1 MAVKHMSYSIEA
13 KKGKLSVFILNL
25 ETNQNIN
32 SDGYREVELTAGYD
46 TVIDQFSSSLTID
59 TTNHRITLPSGKF
72 YLDARLMTKA
82 TGTGTWGSEYRW
94 YEWDGASKT
103 TIGYE
108 GREVGA
114 LAIGDPHKN
123 EHARGYIESD
133 GTAIIGLEV
142 ERTNTTVEIE
152 DTQYDSNS
160 GLSRCMIWRIE

>member
-1 MAVKHMSYSIEA
+1 MSYLLEA

-25 ETNQNIN
+25 VTNQNVT
-32 SDGYREVELTAGYD
+32 STSYADVQLAAGYES
-46 TVIDQFSSSLTID
+46 VVDQFSSTLTID
-59 TTNHRITLPSGKF
+59 TTDHRVTLPSGKF
-72 YLDARLMTKA
+72 YLDARMMTKSSS
-82 TGTGTWGSEYRW
+82 TGTWGSEYTW
-94 YEWDGASKT
+94 YEWDGSSRT
-103 TIGYE
+103 VIGYE

-133 GTAIIGLEV
+133 GTAVIGLQV
-142 ERTNTTVEIE
+142 KKTNTNVEIE